1 MTALIVMSADRGA
14 VMGDYTKTELA
25 EAHRAL
31 LSTLQKCE
39 KIEAA
44 KLPQSQQTLLER
56 RIAALKMSLA
66 LIEKEETSV
75 GRLAK
80 FETVYK
86 EISDNMTSIPAEL
99 EKLKAAGKEK
109 TVRYKELF
117 GQKLMNSYVTALFE
131 RHGIP
136 IEKGK

>member
-1 MTALIVMSADRGA
+1 MSAVQGA
-14 VMGDYTKTELA
+14 AMDDYTKTELA
-25 EAHRAL
+25 GAHRAL

-39 KIEAA
+39 RINAA
-44 KLPQSQQTLLER
+44 KQPQSQKTLLER
-56 RIAALKMSLA
+56 RVAALRMALA
-66 LIEKEETSV
+66 LIDKEETNA

-80 FETVYK
+80 FETIYK

-117 GQKLMNSYVTALFE
+117 GQKLMNNYVAALFE
-131 RHGIP
+131 RHGIV
-136 IEKGK
+136 IKKDE